1 MTTSR
6 SALASRAEAT
16 ALAAPGFD
24 WREVAR
30 LLLTSR
36 AIDHIE
42 ETELVPSGKLAYQF
56 SARGHDLAQILLG
69 LALDHPRD
77 AAAIYYRS
85 RPFVLA
91 SGQTLEESFASTLA
105 RQGGMTNG
113 RDVGVMMS
121 LLRRERALVLP
132 ASGDVGSQYTPA
144 AGWAQAIVYR
154 TRVLKEEDWSGAIAV
169 ALGGDGSVASNG
181 FWAALNIVTT
191 LSLPYL
197 FFIEDNGYGISVP
210 GALQTPGANIA
221 QNLASF
227 RNLRILE
234 ADGTDPADAATKIVE
249 AVAHARRSEPCLLR
263 LSVPRLTGHSFVDN
277 QAYKSPE
284 LREQEAARDPLP
296 RLYRFVIDN
305 DILSPDEWAAL
316 EAEVNAGVV
325 AARDAVLEW
334 PDPDPAETSRYIFF
348 EPDKPQ
354 IVGGLRPEGVKPASP
369 VPSPGTQGTPA
380 DSGRGQAEGTRASV
394 RLNLI
399 DAVKRTLEHEL
410 AINPRVLIFG
420 EDVGV
425 KGGVHGA
432 TTELQLRYGADR
444 VFDTS
449 LSEEGIVGR
458 SIGMAYAGLMP
469 VPEIQF
475 RKYADPATERIH
487 DLGWLRWCTAG
498 RFAAPMVIRIPCG
511 TGRRTGDPWHS
522 VSSEVTFAHAF
533 GLRVAFPSNAEDAV
547 GLLRS
552 ALRGDD
558 PTIFLEHRAL
568 LDTVQARRPYPGDDY
583 VIPYGVAKIAQEGD
597 ELTVVSWGET
607 LHRCL
612 EAAQDF
618 EGRVEIVDL
627 RTIVPWDKEAVLRSV
642 RKTSKALIVH
652 EDSWT
657 AGFGAEIAAT
667 LAQEAFMDLD
677 GPIVRLAMPD
687 HPIPYNPR
695 LLEAVIPTVGK
706 IRAEIERL
714 LAF

>member
-6 SALASRAEAT
+6 SALASHAQAT
-16 ALAAPGFD
+16 ALAMPGVD

-30 LLLTSR
+30 LILTSR

-56 SARGHDLAQILLG
+56 SARGHDLAQTLLG

-154 TRVLKEEDWSGAIAV
+154 QRVLKEEDWSGAIAV

-227 RNLRILE
+227 RNLCLLE
-234 ADGTDPADAATKIVE
+234 ADGTDPADAATKIAE

-305 DILSPDEWAAL
+305 DILSPGEWAAL

-325 AARDAVLEW
+325 AARDAALAM
-334 PDPDPAETSRYIFF
+334 PDPDPDETSRFVFF

-354 IVGGLRPEGVKPASP
+354 IVGGLRPDSALPRGGSTTPHVHE
-369 VPSPGTQGTPA
+369 PG
-380 DSGRGQAEGTRASV
+380 V

-458 SIGMAYAGLMP
+458 SIGIAYAGLMP

-522 VSSEVTFAHAF
+522 VSGEAAFAHAF

-568 LDTVQARRPYPGDDY
+568 LDTIQARRPYPGDDY
-583 VIPYGVAKIAQEGD
+583 VIPYGVAKIVQEGD
-597 ELTVVSWGET
+597 ELTIISWGET
-607 LHRCL
+607 LYRCL

-652 EDSWT
+652 EDTWT

-667 LAQEAFMDLD
+667 LAQEAFLDLD

-695 LLEAVIPTVGK
+695 LLEAVIPTAGK
-706 IRAEIERL
+706 IRAEIQRL